1 MSYRP
6 EHLREVQA
14 PGCLGVL
21 ALVAGITATWML
33 VAWWIG

>member
-1 MSYRP
+1 MVRSAEYADAN
-6 EHLREVQA
+6 A

-33 VAWWIG
+33 VAWLIG